1 MYLKYCEGKDLE
13 ILRSKYRNEIE
24 SLPLKNDDSTYK
36 NFIIYDFVMNSNGE
50 KNKFVD
56 CGAGPS
62 SLAWL
67 LCEHFEEG
75 HMIDISVKNS
85 FQRKNLYH
93 NIGDFFT
100 YIESHEDNTINYA
113 LDGCSLTH
121 FEYGENGNTGL
132 LKAADSLYRKIK
144 KGGYVVIAS
153 DVIAHT
159 DESYHNQNEFVKV
172 DDIFLSKNKLVKG
185 SMKLIEKNEFE
196 SLKHSIKI
204 EKIEA
209 GGSVA
214 NTMAG
219 ISYLKGNASFIGKI
233 NTDEF
238 GKIYKKSL
246 EKINVNFSYIEK
258 DENLPTGASII
269 FITPDSE
276 RTMCTYLGISS
287 QLSKNDIDEKNI
299 KDYEIIFL
307 EGYLWDK
314 GMSEQMFKQVI
325 NLAKKN
331 NIKIAMSLSDIFCV
345 SRHRED
351 FFKLFINDLDILIGN
366 ENEINELMQKNN
378 LLDSLNE
385 LKNINKL
392 IIITRS
398 ENGSV
403 TVLNNE
409 ITNCESVKVEKV
421 LDLTGAGDLFA
432 AGFLKE
438 YLDKSNI
445 KKCLQT
451 GSNLAAKIIQKV
463 GARLN

>member
-1 MYLKYCEGKDLE
+1 MSKK
-13 ILRSKYRNEIE
+13 ILGIGNAI
-24 SLPLKNDDSTYK
+24 
-36 NFIIYDFVMNSNGE
+36 
-50 KNKFVD
+50 VD
-56 CGAGPS
+56 
-62 SLAWL
+62 
-67 LCEHFEEG
+67 
-75 HMIDISVKNS
+75 V
-85 FQRKNLYH
+85 
-93 NIGDFFT
+93 
-100 YIESHEDNTINYA
+100 
-113 LDGCSLTH
+113 
-121 FEYGENGNTGL
+121 
-132 LKAADSLYRKIK
+132 
-144 KGGYVVIAS
+144 
-153 DVIAHT
+153 
-159 DESYHNQNEFVKV
+159 FVKV
-172 DDIFLSKNKLVKG
+172 DDDFLLKNNLTKG
-185 SMKLIEKNEFE
+185 SMKLLEKQEFE
-196 SLKHSIKI
+196 SLKSTIKI

-219 ISYLKGNASFIGKI
+219 IAYLKGDASFIGKI
-233 NTDEF
+233 KSDEF

-246 EKINVNFSYIEK
+246 EKINVSFLYSEK
-258 DENLPTGASII
+258 EENLSTGASLI

-287 QLSKNDIDEKNI
+287 QLSKEDINEDYI

-314 GMSEQMFKQVI
+314 GMSEEMFKHVI

-331 NIKIAMSLSDIFCV
+331 NVKIAISLSDIFCV
-345 SRHRED
+345 TRHRED
-351 FFKLFINDLDILIGN
+351 FFELLKNDLNILIGN
-366 ENEINELMQKNN
+366 ENEINKLMQKNN
-378 LLDSLNE
+378 LLDSMNE

>member
-1 MYLKYCEGKDLE
+1 MSKK
-13 ILRSKYRNEIE
+13 ILGIGNAI
-24 SLPLKNDDSTYK
+24 
-36 NFIIYDFVMNSNGE
+36 
-50 KNKFVD
+50 VD
-56 CGAGPS
+56 
-62 SLAWL
+62 
-67 LCEHFEEG
+67 
-75 HMIDISVKNS
+75 V
-85 FQRKNLYH
+85 
-93 NIGDFFT
+93 
-100 YIESHEDNTINYA
+100 
-113 LDGCSLTH
+113 
-121 FEYGENGNTGL
+121 
-132 LKAADSLYRKIK
+132 
-144 KGGYVVIAS
+144 
-153 DVIAHT
+153 
-159 DESYHNQNEFVKV
+159 FVKV
-172 DDIFLSKNKLVKG
+172 DDDFLLKNNLIKG
-185 SMKLIEKNEFE
+185 SMKLLEKQEFE
-196 SLKHSIKI
+196 SLKSTIKI

-219 ISYLKGNASFIGKI
+219 IAYLKGDASFIGKI
-233 NTDEF
+233 KSDEF

-246 EKINVNFSYIEK
+246 EKINVTFLYSEK
-258 DENLPTGASII
+258 EENLSTGASLI

-287 QLSKNDIDEKNI
+287 QLSKEDINEDYI

-314 GMSEQMFKQVI
+314 GMSEEMFKHVI

-331 NIKIAMSLSDIFCV
+331 NVKIAMSLSDIFCV
-345 SRHRED
+345 TRHRED
-351 FFKLFINDLDILIGN
+351 FFKLLKNDLNILIGN

-378 LLDSLNE
+378 LLDSMNE

-409 ITNCESVKVEKV
+409 ITNCESVKVKKV